1 MLSVDADINPK
12 APTILDVFA
21 NSCLLFLAP
30 VGFIESKPVLA
41 DPETR
46 EPSRKILSDVLFAV
60 NADDLNELSDAD
72 SVFGIFPESVEFL
85 VEKYF
90 VPFSPAVPPPY
101 LK

>member
-1 MLSVDADINPK
+1 LLKVAVEINPK
-12 APTILDVFA
+12 DPTIFDVLE
-21 NSCLLFLAP
+21 NNCLLFLAP

-72 SVFGIFPESVEFL
+72 SVFGVFPESVEFL
-85 VEKYF
+85 VE
-90 VPFSPAVPPPY
+90 
-101 LK
+101 